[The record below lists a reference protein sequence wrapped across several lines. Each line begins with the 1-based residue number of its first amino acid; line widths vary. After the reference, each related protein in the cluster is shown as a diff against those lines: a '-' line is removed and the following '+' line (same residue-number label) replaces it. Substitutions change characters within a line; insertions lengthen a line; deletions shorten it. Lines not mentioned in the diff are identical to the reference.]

1 MLEIVDYYAQGLDK
15 RKDVVR
21 LHEKVKEELK
31 IWTTRANNAKP
42 GTPAASDAPRK
53 RDLWAKAKL
62 IFSTEAGRQ
71 KYDAELTAWQ
81 NSVDAQRAKG
91 QADQLAKDF
100 ASATETVLELV
111 ARAWEELDKGN
122 LQGAS
127 QVASKA
133 MRVDASHWEAYLIA
147 GIASFRQ
154 NDFEESMSCMRQAAR
169 LNPDNAQVFSG
180 LGELYER
187 QDNWQE
193 AFKHFSKAIAL
204 APDDIDY
211 KIRAGFVCV
220 KAEAPDQ
227 GIELLRKALVIDPD
241 HQGAKWALG
250 VALADSAQLG
260 WTEVEDGHPR
270 VPPGWYAMSR
280 EQALQAVRKLHEAT
294 ALDLKDPELTQ
305 HLVSLKSDVDS
316 NVKRHFTGSWVLFC
330 AMVIITII
338 TGMNIG
344 TNGQVFQTILMTLAA
359 GLFTA
364 TYFMVNL
371 VPQYA
376 TNARILDGEHA
387 LKRGFFDWLENL
399 QNPAIKLFIL
409 MTLCCFLPI
418 FMIYWGIKNWTG
430 ENAPLGDALKDIRG
444 ASPSNRNGAQDLQN
458 ETDNSTNQIDR
469 SKIEVEKNIKN
480 ILNFSSSFL
489 NKLNKKIII
498 ILSAVFLLLII
509 LFVVYYFF
517 NSKKLAQQ
525 SPIYSQSSVPST
537 TPAPVNSGG
546 MPMTLE
552 SHWLGKWKTADS
564 KKTIEITPQKITIMT
579 DEWKRTAEDQ
589 TIRFDLTWTANREL
603 KEGEFGYSGKSTSPS
618 EIQRNFGEA
627 LSSFLKGSPDFSVS
641 PTDAYAASRWIAQL
655 APRDYKILHGYGGGD
670 SLPTEWIVDEY
681 GNMLEVNAGHYG
693 FHLKF
698 LQRSNEE
705 VSNSVISSTQSTSNS
720 SSTDVIL
727 SPTVK
732 VGDTYTY
739 ETLDMIEPKLNNV
752 TTREIIDVNSNGFV
766 MAFVNA
772 KSKYKRR
779 LFYDH
784 NMNLLSIRSGKNDGI
799 NYSPAL
805 QYFKFPMKSG
815 ESWSSTTTETNI
827 KTGKT
832 RTHKL
837 NGSVGGLEQITVQS
851 GTFQAFRITIQSE
864 LNDSG
869 QISTGQDI
877 SWYSPDARRSVMTE
891 SKSRDSMGN
900 IGHRRISLISYHLA
914 TTAKSK
920 LKEKR
925 SASGKPTVQPP
936 QMPTPMPMQIPVSL
950 PLTNNPQPEPQVVT
964 SKQVVS
970 TKTLDEA
977 YRKRISTECPQGYI
991 PGLVCREKVR
1001 WQLCEGKW
1009 SSDPVPGQITCKGSA
1024 VNKN

>member
-1 MLEIVDYYAQGLDK
+1 MVEVFDYYAQGLDK
-15 RKDVVR
+15 RKDVVA
-21 LHEKVKEELK
+21 LHKLATKEYNAWLSKEKG
-31 IWTTRANNAKP
+31 AKP
-42 GTPAASDAPRK
+42 GTPGA
-53 RDLWAKAKL
+53 AKAAAKKDQWSKAL
-62 IFSTEAGRQ
+62 VLFSSEAGRK

-81 NSVDAQRAKG
+81 SSVDAQRAKG
-91 QADQLAKDF
+91 QTDQLAKDF

-122 LQGAS
+122 LQAAS

-133 MRVDASHWEAYLIA
+133 MRVDASHWESYLIA

-193 AFKHFSKAIAL
+193 AFKHYSKAIAL

-227 GIELLRKALVIDPD
+227 GIELLRKALEIDPD

-330 AMVIITII
+330 VMIIITIV

-344 TNGQVFQTILMTLAA
+344 TNGKVFQTILMTLAA

-364 TYFMVNL
+364 AYFMVNL

-399 QNPAIKLFIL
+399 RNPAIKLFIL
-409 MTLCCFLPI
+409 MMLCWFLPI

-430 ENAPLGDALKDIRG
+430 ENAPLGDALKDIQG
-444 ASPSNRNGAQDLQN
+444 ISSLNQNSNLGLKN
-458 ETDNSTNQIDR
+458 ENDNSANQIDR
-469 SKIEVEKNIKN
+469 SKVEVSKNIETNLKFS
-480 ILNFSSSFL
+480 LNFPKNLS
-489 NKLNKKIII
+489 KKTIY
-498 ILSAVFLLLII
+498 ILSSVFLLLIV
-509 LFVVYYFF
+509 LFAANYFF
-517 NSKKLAQQ
+517 KSKNFEKL
-525 SPIYSQSSVPST
+525 SPIYSQSSEPST
-537 TPAPVNSGG
+537 DLAPVNTGG

-552 SHWLGKWKTADS
+552 SRWLGKWKTADS

-589 TIRFDLTWTANREL
+589 TVRYDLTWTTNREL
-603 KEGEFGYSGKSTSPS
+603 KEGEFGYSGKNTSPN
-618 EIQRNFGEA
+618 EIARNFEEA
-627 LSSFLKGSPDFSVS
+627 LASFKKNSTDFSIS
-641 PTDAYAASRWIAQL
+641 PTDASTARKWIGWLAQKN
-655 APRDYKILHGYGGGD
+655 YQILHGYGGGD
-670 SLPTEWIVDEY
+670 SLATEWIVDEY

-705 VSNSVISSTQSTSNS
+705 VSNNVINSTQSTSNS

-739 ETLDMIEPKLNNV
+739 ETLDMIEPKLNNI
-752 TTREIIDVNSNGFV
+752 TTREVIDVNSNGFV
-766 MAFVNA
+766 MTFVNA

-779 LFYDH
+779 LFYDN
-784 NMNLLSIRSGKNDGI
+784 NMNLLSIRSGKNDGV

-815 ESWSSTTTETNI
+815 DSWSSTIIETNI

-864 LNDSG
+864 LKDSD

-914 TTAKSK
+914 TTAKSE
-920 LKEKR
+920 LKEKK
-925 SASGKPTVQPP
+925 SASGKPKVQPH
-936 QMPTPMPMQIPVSL
+936 QMPTPTPIPIPVSL
-950 PLTNNPQPEPQVVT
+950 PLNINPKPEPQVVT

-977 YRKRISTECPQGYI
+977 YRERISTECPQGYI
-991 PGLVCREKVR
+991 PGLMCREKVR

-1009 SSDPVPGQITCKGSA
+1009 SSEPVPGQIICKGTA
-1024 VNKN
+1024 INTK